1 MEYAAAIISAIG
13 AIITG
18 LFGMWIKSN
27 QATKDKI
34 TDLKIEKWK
43 KEEEVKAKR
52 RADNSAIIY
61 NELHDILRE
70 LNADRV
76 YIVQPHPIGNE
87 SLLSIYYEIK
97 RKGVEPMKPHIQ
109 NLKIPEVAKF
119 AAEMVQEQPH
129 PIGNESLLS
138 IYYEI
143 KRKGVEPMK
152 PHIQNLKIPEVAKFA
167 AEMVQERF
175 MYITDIDEQV
185 ADKYARSLLN
195 RCGTTGA
202 IIKRLS
208 DNTHDWI
215 GSIFCEFTGD
225 MECKEEEAREVL
237 HAAATN
243 IQYLLPEY
251 K

>member
-1 MEYAAAIISAIG
+1 MYICSITLKKRRNMEYAAAIISAIG

-76 YIVQPHPIGNE
+76 YIV
-87 SLLSIYYEIK
+87 
-97 RKGVEPMKPHIQ
+97 
-109 NLKIPEVAKF
+109 
-119 AAEMVQEQPH
+119 QPH

>member
-1 MEYAAAIISAIG
+1 MEYAAAIISAISVLV
-13 AIITG
+13 TG
-18 LFGMWIKSN
+18 VFGLWIKYN
-27 QATKDKI
+27 QQTKDKM

-43 KEEEVKAKR
+43 REEEVKTKR

-76 YIVQPHPIGNE
+76 YIV
-87 SLLSIYYEIK
+87 
-97 RKGVEPMKPHIQ
+97 
-109 NLKIPEVAKF
+109 
-119 AAEMVQEQPH
+119 QPH